1 MGIRFGIH
9 HCKEI
14 LMSASKTADLKRITA
29 HAEQTVTLHSDLKQ
43 SAIDESLR
51 DMSNF
56 IKRLLRSKKCDI
68 SVVVVSDTM
77 K

>member
-1 MGIRFGIH
+1 MN
-9 HCKEI
+9 
-14 LMSASKTADLKRITA
+14 ASKQVEIKRIAGHADLTI
-29 HAEQTVTLHSDLKQ
+29 TLHSDLKQ

-51 DMSNF
+51 DLNNL
-56 IKRLLRSKKCDI
+56 IKRLLRSKKCEI